1 VVGQGEIDI
10 VHDQDLLI
18 SEARLHAEVGLARR
32 FAASVMVPVRVIDT
46 SIRYLDGS
54 GAEVQLVTPGI
65 HHRNETLSGIGDP
78 MVLGAAAGSL
88 GGWRLTARAG
98 VTIPLGRTEEDP
110 FALGDLGL
118 RHQHIQMGTGTVNP
132 VLAAEAARAWG
143 PWRLG
148 AFALTQQVIY
158 ENGRGFQAGD
168 RYAGGVALRRRL
180 GARWSVR
187 GGVDAVGETAERW
200 NGMTY
205 TDEGNRGRFD
215 LIAGAGAAWAATKQL
230 GLDAAI
236 KIPVIT
242 HAVGGQLDMPAIVE
256 LGASWSFGGPEG
268 HEHHHEHAHGEHGE
282 HGHEHGEHGHD
293 EHGERAGDPL
303 HPDTTGLDVAD
314 LGKPGEAVDLVP
326 VRGKVTI
333 FDFWATWCEP
343 CKVLEGVLVEL
354 ARAHPDVVAI
364 RRVDAADWDSPVV
377 ARYLTPKGLGLPHL
391 KICDP
396 AGRLLLERSSES
408 GKLEEL
414 ISSVR
419 ALVEAEAARR
429 GPSRPAPPA
438 PAPPQQPQEPPA
450 PPQQPPSPP
459 QQPSATPAA
468 PAPPSQPQEPPA
480 PPPPAPPPPA
490 PPPSPAVTRPQP
502 PPAAK
507 APTFSIT
514 VTSKGFEPSD
524 VTVPAG
530 RPVTL
535 RFLRTV
541 QGTCAT
547 EIVMEVGGQKL
558 VKDLPLNKPVELTL
572 TFPRPGRIGYACAM
586 NMIHGSITA
595 R

>member
-1 VVGQGEIDI
+1 VGI
-10 VHDQDLLI
+10 
-18 SEARLHAEVGLARR
+18 ARR

-46 SIRYLDGS
+46 SIRYLDMA
-54 GAEVQLVTPGI
+54 GAVVQLDSPNI

-78 MVLGAAAGSL
+78 MVLGAVGGSL

-98 VTIPLGRTEEDP
+98 LTIPLGRTEEDP

-132 VLAAEAARAWG
+132 VLAAEAARSWG

-148 AFALTQQVIY
+148 AFALTQQAVY
-158 ENGRGFQAGD
+158 ENGHGYQAGD

-200 NGMTY
+200 NGMTHS
-205 TDEGNRGRFD
+205 DEGNRGRFD
-215 LIAGAGAAWAATKQL
+215 LIAGAGASWAATKQL

-242 HAVGGQLDMPAIVE
+242 HVVGGQLDMPAIVE
-256 LGASWSFGGPEG
+256 LGASWSFGGPKG
-268 HEHHHEHAHGEHGE
+268 HEHHHD
-282 HGHEHGEHGHD
+282 HEHGEHEHEHEHD
-293 EHGERAGDPL
+293 QHAHGERAGDPL
-303 HPDTTGLDVAD
+303 HPDTTGLDVVD

-326 VRGKVTI
+326 VRDKVTI

-343 CKVLEGVLVEL
+343 CKVLEGVLVEI

-391 KICDP
+391 KIYDP

-414 ISSVR
+414 IGAVR

-429 GPSRPAPPA
+429 GPSRPA
-438 PAPPQQPQEPPA
+438 APPQQPALPPQQSS
-450 PPQQPPSPP
+450 PPQQPPSEL
-459 QQPSATPAA
+459 PAA
-468 PAPPSQPQEPPA
+468 PTPPSQPQEPPA
-480 PPPPAPPPPA
+480 STPPSPPAPPPPS
-490 PPPSPAVTRPQP
+490 PPATRPQP
-502 PPAAK
+502 PAAAP

-514 VTSKGFEPSD
+514 ITSKGFEPSD

-530 RPVTL
+530 RPVRL

-547 EIVMEVGGQKL
+547 EVVMEVGGQKL